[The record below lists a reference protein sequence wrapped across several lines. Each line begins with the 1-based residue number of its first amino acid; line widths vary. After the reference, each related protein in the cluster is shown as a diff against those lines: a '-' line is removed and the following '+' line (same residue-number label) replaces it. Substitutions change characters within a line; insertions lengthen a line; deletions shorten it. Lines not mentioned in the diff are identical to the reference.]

1 MNLLC
6 RWWGTMRPTV
16 KGRVAVF
23 HPQGF
28 LDGNNAP
35 AFLTI
40 EDIKA
45 TEGLNIDMLLV
56 SLKKVIFF
64 NKNGLDVFIRLLIN
78 IRNQKRIS
86 VGLCD
91 YDPIKFKTIQT
102 FYGSNLNFSLFRT
115 EKIAELFVATNKNDP
130 KTVLLYNEEPS
141 QRSAMAIE
149 LFDYGHNPVIAQT
162 KKEFEEKKEKPD
174 LYYTIIEDTYLGL
187 FGQKVATRVTGN
199 AIIYT
204 ISNFLDAEIGNTFN
218 IAYHNNSLNVG
229 FRLFIFD
236 AYKVVSM
243 NIHALNFFTKL
254 ASSAAEYNATI
265 CFVGL
270 TFEKTPITFKND
282 LEDAGI
288 LFFDQMEDILKNK
301 ELLQELGGSSATT
314 SKNVR
319 SITKGLINELS
330 GLVDAT
336 VSTLAMMTN
345 AKATKESMNIQM
357 LELKQ
362 AENQYAS
369 SIGFYGDLDGMII
382 LVFPK
387 DIAKKACELLIGD
400 VAENEESVLDS
411 LAEFVNIIGGR
422 AKALLGD
429 KKYRV
434 DITLPRTYADVH
446 SLIDM
451 VQNKKGVQ
459 VDLSF
464 EGSRFTFFLTR

>member
-1 MNLLC
+1 
-6 RWWGTMRPTV
+6 MRATV

-35 AFLTI
+35 SFLTI
-40 EDIKA
+40 DDIRA
-45 TEGLNIDMLLV
+45 TESLNIDMLLV

-64 NKNGLDVFIRLLIN
+64 NKNGLDVFIRMLIN
-78 IRNQKRIS
+78 MRNQKHIA

-91 YDPIKFKTIQT
+91 YDSAKFKTIQI

-115 EKIAELFVATNKNDP
+115 EKIAELFVATNKSDP
-130 KTVLLYNEEPS
+130 KTILLYNEDPS

-149 LFDYGHNPVIAQT
+149 LFDYGHNPIIVQS
-162 KKEFEEKKEKPD
+162 KKEFEEKKQNPD
-174 LYYTIIEDTYLGL
+174 LYYAIVEDTYLGL

-204 ISNFLDAEIGNTFN
+204 IGNFLDAEIGNTFN

-243 NIHALNFFTKL
+243 NVHALNFFTKL

-270 TFEKTPITFKND
+270 TFDKTPITFKND
-282 LEDAGI
+282 LEDAGM

-301 ELLQELGGSSATT
+301 ELLQELGGSSATA
-314 SKNVR
+314 SKKTR
-319 SITKGLINELS
+319 SLTKGLINELP
-330 GLVDAT
+330 GFIDAT
-336 VSTLAMMTN
+336 VSTLVMMTN
-345 AKATKESMNIQM
+345 AKAAKESMNIQT
-357 LELKQ
+357 LEVKDSQ
-362 AENQYAS
+362 NQYAS

-382 LVFPK
+382 LIFPK
-387 DIAKKACELLIGD
+387 TVAKKACELLIGEET
-400 VAENEESVLDS
+400 ENEEAILDS

-422 AKALLGD
+422 AKTILGE
-429 KKYRV
+429 KKNRV
-434 DITLPRTYADVH
+434 DITLPRTYSDVN
-446 SLIDM
+446 SLLEM
-451 VQNKKGVQ
+451 AQNKKGVQ

-464 EGSRFTFFLTR
+464 EGSHFTFFLTR